1 MKSSFESA
9 VALRDEIVMIRR
21 DLHRHPETAFEEVR
35 TARLVAEQLSE
46 MGMEVQTGVGKTGVI
61 GILEGVSDGP
71 TVLVRADM
79 DALPM
84 DEETGAEY
92 ASTVPGKMHACGH
105 DGHVSMAL
113 GAARILSEQ
122 RDRLHGRVKF
132 VFQPAEEVGSGA
144 KTMVKDGALREPAPD
159 VVFGLHLWNTLPVGE
174 IGLTPGPIMAGA
186 SDFVVS
192 LTGKGGHAALP
203 EESIDPVVCA
213 AQIVMAL
220 QTIVSRN
227 VSPQDTAVVSV
238 TQVHAGTANNIIPQ
252 TAKLTG
258 TFRTFTLET
267 REQVESRM
275 RAIISNIAAA
285 MQCEVDINIQHHTD
299 PVINDEKVVARLKE
313 LYGQLDGLSLKLVE
327 DRTMGA
333 EDVGEFMRDAPGAFI
348 FVGSK
353 NDERELNYGHHHPR
367 FDFDEDALPI
377 GTALLVTAVSDYV
390 LKDSDAS

>member
-1 MKSSFESA
+1 MKSSFKSA
-9 VALRDEIVMIRR
+9 VAIKDDIVTIRR
-21 DLHRHPETAFEEVR
+21 DLHRHPETAYEEVR
-35 TARLVAEQLSE
+35 TAKLVAEQLSQL
-46 MGMEVQTGVGKTGVI
+46 GMEVQTGVGKTGVI
-61 GILEGVSDGP
+61 GILEGSSDGP

-122 RDRLHGRVKF
+122 RDRLRGRVKF
-132 VFQPAEEVGSGA
+132 VFQPAEEVGTGA
-144 KTMVKDGALREPAPD
+144 KTMVKDGALREPVPD

-174 IGLTPGPIMAGA
+174 IGITPGPIMAGA
-186 SDFVVS
+186 SDFVVT
-192 LTGKGGHAALP
+192 LTGKGGHGALP
-203 EESIDPVVCA
+203 EETIDPVVCA

-227 VSPQDTAVVSV
+227 VAPQNTAVVSV
-238 TQVHAGTANNIIPQ
+238 TQVHAGTANNIIPKN
-252 TAKLTG
+252 AKLTG

-267 REQVESRM
+267 RELVEKRM
-275 RAIISNIAAA
+275 RDIITNTAAA

-299 PVINDEKVVARLKE
+299 PVINDEKVIARLKE
-313 LYGQLDGLSLKLVE
+313 LYTQLDGLSLKLVD

-377 GTALLVTAVSDYV
+377 GTALLVTAVADYV
-390 LKDSDAS
+390 LKDDDAS